1 MVAGADLDDTAGAT
15 GLPLVHQ
22 VFGIGVTV
30 AGGGC
35 TGAPVC
41 RAFWSSC
48 GASSLAATPGK
59 SAVILSTDTTA
70 DAAADTTT
78 DTTAPN
84 TGAGC
89 NVPGGGTPT
98 RNTADADPGVIPTR
112 TGLTLQEVLSSGECP
127 ESAGSVHPAAAGVRI
142 RCQPADPAFRPG
154 QTRVN
159 NRYPDASLNPCAGN
173 TADQDNRRMDRFPQT
188 LTRKMPVMAA
198 AVTPIR
204 IGIADRCDA
213 ARDLVKGDGLQ
224 PVKGGCEDGMPAEI
238 AARYRGID
246 RTNDALL
253 PETARRTLHKPQ
265 AQVWLATGSAA

>member
-1 MVAGADLDDTAGAT
+1 MFAGAHLDDTAGAT
-15 GLPLVHQ
+15 GLPMAHQ

-35 TGAPVC
+35 TGARVC
-41 RAFWSSC
+41 GSFWSSC
-48 GASSLAATPGK
+48 GASSLAATPGNGAVFV
-59 SAVILSTDTTA
+59 SADTTGDTTA
-70 DAAADTTT
+70 

-89 NVPGGGTPT
+89 HVPGGTPT

-112 TGLTLQEVLSSGECP
+112 TGLTLQEFVSSGECP

-142 RCQPADPAFRPG
+142 SCQPADPAFRPG

-173 TADQDNRRMDRFPQT
+173 TADQDNRRIDRFPQT

-198 AVTPIR
+198 AVTPSR
-204 IGIADRCDA
+204 IGIADVCDA
-213 ARDLVKGDGLQ
+213 ARDLVNGDALQ

-238 AARYRGID
+238 AARYSGID
-246 RTNDALL
+246 RTKGALL
-253 PETARRTLHKPQ
+253 PKTARRALHKPQ
-265 AQVWLATGSAA
+265 EQVWLATGSAA